1 MTKNN
6 NFLTNLFIKNKAFD
20 RPLNIAIPIAIIAYF
35 LWAEFLFKGEEF
47 VSEGAL
53 RFCMLF
59 LLGFYI
65 WALIS
70 CNIYKLILLKTKRL
84 KTVEKQ
90 DHQKW

>member
-1 MTKNN
+1 MTKNS

-20 RPLNIAIPIAIIAYF
+20 RPYAIAIPIAIIAYF
-35 LWAEFLFKGEEF
+35 LWAGFLFEGEEF

-65 WALIS
+65 LALIS
-70 CNIYKLILLKTKRL
+70 CNIYKLILLKGKRL
-84 KTVEKQ
+84 KAAEKQ
-90 DHQKW
+90 DHKRR